1 MKYSNHVC
9 LTCKKE
15 FLGRL
20 NQKYCSIACKTLY
33 SNKKAAKLRHEL
45 IDHKILQKNFL
56 ILKEFYAD
64 SDKNTPID
72 ISSLYKKGFEFEAPT
87 RKIITKK
94 YGYTYYLI
102 NGYAFR
108 LLTERN
114 NQYVIIKK

>member
-33 SNKKAAKLRHEL
+33 NNEKAAKLRHEL

-56 ILKEFYAD
+56 ILKEFYA
-64 SDKNTPID
+64 
-72 ISSLYKKGFEFEAPT
+72 T